1 MKKFAAIFCFLVVV
15 IKSSSQEEF
24 VEPSKLLTRFRFVQF
39 TGGVVL
45 IKAQLASFPDSLNF
59 IFDTGS
65 GGVSLDSTTVARLGL
80 KPTPSERL
88 IRGIA
93 GIKKVGFL
101 NYQRLRVP
109 NLLIDSLSFHVNDY
123 QILTNVY
130 GERID
135 GIIGYSVLSRYI
147 IKLDYDSSIIEFWSK
162 GSFKY
167 PRGGFLL
174 KPLITSIPVQ
184 AARIKDERTVNS
196 RFLFDIGAGMN
207 MILSNDFL
215 KDSALLSRKRKL
227 YPKLAEGL
235 GGEIEMTVT
244 VIKEVKLGPFRFRNV
259 PIYAFDDTYNV
270 TSYPYLAGIIG
281 NDLLRRFNIILN
293 YEKRD
298 IYITPNSHYSDP
310 FDYAY
315 TGIELFYLDNKVVI
329 GDVAKDSPAEKAG
342 LKEGDLVLA
351 VNRNFSQSLQQ
362 YKAALQSG
370 VQKMKLIVMRNN
382 QMLEL
387 EMKPKSILKGR

>member
-1 MKKFAAIFCFLVVV
+1 
-15 IKSSSQEEF
+15 
-24 VEPSKLLTRFRFVQF
+24 
-39 TGGVVL
+39 VL

>member
-1 MKKFAAIFCFLVVV
+1 
-15 IKSSSQEEF
+15 
-24 VEPSKLLTRFRFVQF
+24 
-39 TGGVVL
+39 
-45 IKAQLASFPDSLNF
+45 
-59 IFDTGS
+59 
-65 GGVSLDSTTVARLGL
+65 
-80 KPTPSERL
+80 
-88 IRGIA
+88 
-93 GIKKVGFL
+93 
-101 NYQRLRVP
+101 
-109 NLLIDSLSFHVNDY
+109 
-123 QILTNVY
+123 
-130 GERID
+130 
-135 GIIGYSVLSRYI
+135 
-147 IKLDYDSSIIEFWSK
+147 
-162 GSFKY
+162 
-167 PRGGFLL
+167 
-174 KPLITSIPVQ
+174 
-184 AARIKDERTVNS
+184 
-196 RFLFDIGAGMN
+196 MN